1 VAARNDDP
9 GASSRNANA
18 GRTSRET
25 HACHRKSAKKPG
37 ANLCA
42 SGDCCTMPIRSLGH
56 GVGSLLASGYKF
68 SLVSLLGVVIGT
80 LLFQSAFAD
89 TTCDEGHPV
98 QRQCFCECSG
108 LNSSSRGDGAC
119 EIAERIK
126 IWCAVSFLGRT
137 GSLGSA
143 SIPSRIKDTSID
155 LARQAFTPAAIF
167 SRLMI
172 NIHDYRTDDYA
183 DMVNHYSFEIIP
195 YDNIISRLVK
205 LSIVGAKV
213 EVPPELAMSLFLWAR
228 GGYTSL
234 PSRTDIEESDFKTI
248 DEAVVKDIFSD
259 PNIFRTFFAGSNGE
273 IYHPSDAISVSRGYL
288 RISPTGDTSVKVI
301 WRELLPKE

>member
-1 VAARNDDP
+1 VAVRNDDP

-155 LARQAFTPAAIF
+155 LARQA
-167 SRLMI
+167 
-172 NIHDYRTDDYA
+172 
-183 DMVNHYSFEIIP
+183 VNHYSFEIIP